1 MSHRYSSMK
10 KASLLVLAAAVF
22 SFGLVGLSTEQ
33 ELFPE
38 VLQTAPAAADDRSV
52 TETRY
57 APGQPETYL
66 ISLAVTET
74 RYAAGPPET
83 YLISAAR
90 TETRYAPGP
99 PETYLISAART
110 ETRYAPGQPETYLIS
125 PARTE
130 TRYAPGPPETYLISP
145 AVTETRYAP
154 GPPETYLISP
164 ARTETR
170 VQQTPWGPREYTVTI
185 PAVYGSRPTQL
196 PYTHTISPAVYGARP
211 TQLPYTHTIP
221 AVYGSRPTQVPYTH
235 TIPAVYGSRPT
246 QVPYTHTI
254 PAVYGSRPTQVPYTH
269 TISPAVYGSR
279 PTQVPYTVTIP
290 VEHTHCSDGTT
301 VAAGQQCPTTD
312 TTTTTTTTLP
322 TSTTVPVSTDCAE
335 VQNSHGPGEYEC
347 TYDAGTHLITT
358 VYEANCQDENE
369 ETCATTTVVCTDT
382 NLDATCDPPGGGVDW
397 TEREDERETTPAP
410 AVTTVTVAACT
421 GVSHSHGIGEHP
433 SGEDNNSC
441 HSHSCGHRSISPGHG
456 GGPQA
461 AVCDTGDGDDS
472 EDTPPQ
478 QDPPQQDPPPQDP
491 DCPPNDDG
499 CNENPPQQDPV
510 QTPTTPTTTT
520 PTTTTPTTTTTTP
533 TQHVCIGGQHRDGG
547 SGNCHPHPVP
557 TTCGTAY
564 QAINAS
570 VHSTETTP
578 ACPTGRWVD
587 TCPAP
592 ASGMHGHTFWQPTSL
607 PWPADAQPYG
617 SHGCADHTP
626 PACANTG
633 PTDYWVSDTSIF
645 SEYTWQSDGPRPTE
659 MMTRL
664 RAGEI
669 FFHAAATV
677 PQCQPENTCPS
688 NTARGHVPASL
699 TDTSYSGHGCDPHPV
714 PACPKYGDTAPTY
727 YVHDPA
733 GSDTWP
739 GHRLVTLDTHHNNG
753 DTHCHT
759 VPQCVPESVVA
770 EAAANTNPKPLQ
782 DYDGPDGVP
791 PREYWHFG
799 PTWGSLAG
807 SWLHYGDGIYTGTYI
822 PECPPAPPP
831 PGPGT
836 VTVTVTAPYRLVHG
850 GLLHPETFTATVT
863 GFGCTGFCGDGT
875 GPVARIE
882 TVDFGLTLT
891 ATNGYLREP
900 DQASRGTGQ
909 YAVKQCVPTPTDTTL
924 APECTAAAPNDVTTT
939 DRVVAVVG
947 LFYNATNEES
957 TVAGSQ
963 RVHPQIT
970 GFAGTYRY
978 WFTQNGAVTSAT
990 APLTVT
996 VVSTA
1001 GTDGQK
1007 VWSSLI
1013 NPDN

>member
-1 MSHRYSSMK
+1 MSHRYSSTK
-10 KASLLVLAAAVF
+10 KASLLVVAVAVF
-22 SFGLVGLSTEQ
+22 SFGLVGLSTDAP
-33 ELFPE
+33 ELFDTPSAAAHPVWACHGHSTYE
-38 VLQTAPAAADDRSV
+38 GDPYVYFFDCPPPTTVPTPTTAPPPTTVPTPTTLPPQPDPPPDPCPPPNGCGQPPQPPPQPTPQETCAAGGGTWTGYGCWNQPSCPAGQHWVGQVNGSCVADTPTPQETCAAGGGTWTGYGCWNQPSCPAGQHWVGQVNGSCVADTPTPQETCAAGGGTWTGYGCWNQPSCPAGQHWV
-52 TETRY
+52 GQVNGSCVDDTPPVETACLGGGTPDAYGDCPAPQLYVLTHPDTGDTVEFWSAVDNACNDLFGTYEVFPGHGTDHGCDTPEDAETFDSAPSTDCPAGSHSHGLGLHPSNVGNVCHQHSCHYGHGGAESNPTSDTQTCDTDTGTET
-57 APGQPETYL
+57 E
-66 ISLAVTET
+66 E
-74 RYAAGPPET
+74 
-83 YLISAAR
+83 
-90 TETRYAPGP
+90 
-99 PETYLISAART
+99 
-110 ETRYAPGQPETYLIS
+110 
-125 PARTE
+125 
-130 TRYAPGPPETYLISP
+130 
-145 AVTETRYAP
+145 
-154 GPPETYLISP
+154 
-164 ARTETR
+164 
-170 VQQTPWGPREYTVTI
+170 
-185 PAVYGSRPTQL
+185 
-196 PYTHTISPAVYGARP
+196 
-211 TQLPYTHTIP
+211 
-221 AVYGSRPTQVPYTH
+221 
-235 TIPAVYGSRPT
+235 
-246 QVPYTHTI
+246 
-254 PAVYGSRPTQVPYTH
+254 
-269 TISPAVYGSR
+269 
-279 PTQVPYTVTIP
+279 
-290 VEHTHCSDGTT
+290 D
-301 VAAGQQCPTTD
+301 D
-312 TTTTTTTTLP
+312 TTTTTTTT
-322 TSTTVPVSTDCAE
+322 
-335 VQNSHGPGEYEC
+335 
-347 TYDAGTHLITT
+347 
-358 VYEANCQDENE
+358 
-369 ETCATTTVVCTDT
+369 
-382 NLDATCDPPGGGVDW
+382 
-397 TEREDERETTPAP
+397 
-410 AVTTVTVAACT
+410 
-421 GVSHSHGIGEHP
+421 
-433 SGEDNNSC
+433 
-441 HSHSCGHRSISPGHG
+441 
-456 GGPQA
+456 
-461 AVCDTGDGDDS
+461 
-472 EDTPPQ
+472 
-478 QDPPQQDPPPQDP
+478 
-491 DCPPNDDG
+491 
-499 CNENPPQQDPV
+499 
-510 QTPTTPTTTT
+510 TTT
-520 PTTTTPTTTTTTP
+520 PPTTTTTTP
-533 TQHVCIGGQHRDGG
+533 PVHGCAGGQHRDGG
-547 SGNCHPHPVP
+547 TGTCHPHPAP
-557 TTCGTAY
+557 TTCGTTY
-564 QAINAS
+564 TAINAG

-645 SEYTWQSDGPRPTE
+645 SEYTWPAEGPRPTE

-669 FFHAAATV
+669 FFHTAATV

-688 NTARGHVPASL
+688 NPARGHVPASL

-739 GHRLVTLDTHHNNG
+739 GHRQVTLDTHHNNG

-759 VPQCVPESVVA
+759 VPVCVPESVVA

-850 GLLHPETFTATVT
+850 GLLHPETFTAAVT
-863 GFGCTGFCGDGT
+863 GFNCTGFCGDGT

-891 ATNGYLREP
+891 ATNGFLREP
-900 DQASRGTGQ
+900 DQAAAGTGQ
-909 YAVKQCVPTPTDTTL
+909 YAVKQCVPAPTNTTL
-924 APECTAAAPNDVTTT
+924 AAECTAAAPNNVHTT

-1013 NPDN
+1013 VPD